1 MKTYKRARRRQL
13 LATRYK
19 RTAKLQ
25 RWFYGNDIPHEI
37 IMKLMNNFTNCSC
50 PYCRNERTNK
60 CLHGQDKLTMQE
72 RKANE
77 RYKYEILSIRE

>member
-1 MKTYKRARRRQL
+1 MKTYKRARRRQQF
-13 LATRYK
+13 ATRYK
-19 RTAKLQ
+19 RTLNLQ
-25 RWFYGNDIPHEI
+25 RAFYGDGIRHDI
-37 IMKLMNNFTNCSC
+37 IMKLTNNYSICSC